1 MEIGFAHRNRRN
13 CCNVVGILHSGD
25 RTQKPEQVDT
35 EIPSCE
41 MVSREP
47 RSAIIRSMTTIKLN
61 GEERE
66 ISDKWTLADLLNDLQ
81 INNRYC
87 AVERNRQLVP
97 REEHSECLLNAG
109 DEIEVV
115 TLVGGG

>member
-1 MEIGFAHRNRRN
+1 MA
-13 CCNVVGILHSGD
+13 
-25 RTQKPEQVDT
+25 
-35 EIPSCE
+35 
-41 MVSREP
+41 
-47 RSAIIRSMTTIKLN
+47 TINLN
-61 GEERE
+61 GESR
-66 ISDKWTLADLLNDLQ
+66 DVPDTWTLADLLNDLQ

-97 REEHSECLLNAG
+97 REQHAECRLADS